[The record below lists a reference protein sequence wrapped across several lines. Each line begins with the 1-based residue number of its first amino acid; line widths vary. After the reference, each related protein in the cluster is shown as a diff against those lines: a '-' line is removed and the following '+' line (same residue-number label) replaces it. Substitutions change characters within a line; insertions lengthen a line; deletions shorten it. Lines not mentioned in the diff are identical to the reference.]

1 MEDINILE
9 IVRKIDENDV
19 DIWKK
24 QIINHAKEYVKK
36 HRFFSYKDAILTL
49 LKIMEETRNKE
60 ISDEELGQLQVALV
74 LLLCVRDSDKE
85 GKTEKREL
93 KWLDSLMYYEEETLW
108 LRRYLYKRQKFSLRR
123 TQQNITICPVEEN
136 EICSAEKTEF
146 TDRLEV
152 VLNNYTQF
160 FRKGVSKIFKIPK
173 KIGKCRLADLVLSD
187 YAVYPILPAVLSSD
201 IIQLNVYRKSPAK
214 SKLVNPHLELPEWDE
229 PINKYKILHKKSRLL
244 CADIAEFLAMHLRT
258 VSIPLSRIADSPTGF
273 LEAVQEEFVVPRCR
287 TVNLAQDL
295 IAFYDLGMND
305 GQLLRNKISSYI
317 EWPKKYTREVIEA
330 RFAEHGREL
339 AEVID
344 FVRRMLS
351 AKIWYDTS
359 TMKVRYWHDILFSKL
374 IDDKG
379 LIKQGTACDFFGVDA
394 RSNRMKE
401 ADRIFER
408 YFETVRIIYNV
419 VEDTLPDAMSGRV
432 QNNIANDF
440 IIRFNKTMETQ
451 YWEMEA
457 LCGQMDEVDDV
468 IKRAE
473 DMPRQLQKALEGP
486 LTVQVAYD
494 FVKEHITH
502 APNSKECMEERA
514 QKYYPE
520 KEKRYELLRYYAEHM
535 PGAWVAIYQFLLARS
550 FDVIRHYAVAL
561 LRHCA
566 IRQCQIE
573 LEKEIKD
580 IDADVQRIKRQI
592 AAKQKE
598 ASLAEAKST
607 SAKEKE

>member
-379 LIKQGTACDFFGVDA
+379 LIKQGTACDFFGFA
-394 RSNRMKE
+394 FGSICATSRSC
-401 ADRIFER
+401 RIPHPTCAGSLR
-408 YFETVRIIYNV
+408 LRRSAGGSLLHIY
-419 VEDTLPDAMSGRV
+419 P
-432 QNNIANDF
+432 
-440 IIRFNKTMETQ
+440 IRG
-451 YWEMEA
+451 
-457 LCGQMDEVDDV
+457 L
-468 IKRAE
+468 
-473 DMPRQLQKALEGP
+473 
-486 LTVQVAYD
+486 
-494 FVKEHITH
+494 
-502 APNSKECMEERA
+502 
-514 QKYYPE
+514 
-520 KEKRYELLRYYAEHM
+520 
-535 PGAWVAIYQFLLARS
+535 
-550 FDVIRHYAVAL
+550 
-561 LRHCA
+561 
-566 IRQCQIE
+566 
-573 LEKEIKD
+573 
-580 IDADVQRIKRQI
+580 
-592 AAKQKE
+592 
-598 ASLAEAKST
+598 
-607 SAKEKE
+607 

>member
-351 AKIWYDTS
+351 AKIWYDIS

-550 FDVIRHYAVAL
+550 FDVIGHYAVAL

-592 AAKQKE
+592 AAKQKK